1 MEEHPANKKRKLPIE
16 NAKGGKLRAT
26 SQKPR
31 SKPTTTMVLSRKPT
45 HLKKVKLR
53 QPSAIRQLKSPPSV
67 KKLHQIGEPT
77 IGGPQIDG
85 QAIFS
90 GQLDGQP
97 SDDAANPTQSSEAN
111 VQLAIRATATTNS
124 PLALTTTSP
133 ETPPKEGQ
141 DQIRQSPVPQL
152 A

>member
-1 MEEHPANKKRKLPIE
+1 MQVSNLHAFRGI
-16 NAKGGKLRAT
+16 
-26 SQKPR
+26 
-31 SKPTTTMVLSRKPT
+31 
-45 HLKKVKLR
+45 
-53 QPSAIRQLKSPPSV
+53 AIRQLKSPPSV